1 MNALLLL
8 SLLPLVAPGAKE
20 GPSTSKSPQLSD
32 LAARHEGTEFGPFD
46 AGSARP
52 VTRHGDR
59 GRSRRPHPAVG
70 DKGHIPGGGAPEP
83 MLRTDPDLP
92 ELAASAPNAAAVGL
106 SSNPLFLASL
116 VYSNFLTRMDGPR
129 CQHLPTCSRFASQAV
144 GRHGLLGI
152 TMGLDR
158 ILQPPSSSSVRLLPE
173 LEYGGVF
180 RHYDPLE
187 NYEFWHPERFTGL
200 PPPVDEQPLVLTAVA
215 ESPTPSA
222 P

>member
-1 MNALLLL
+1 MNVVLLV
-8 SLLPLVAPGAKE
+8 SLLALAPPAAHSSSSKQSSSPLGA
-20 GPSTSKSPQLSD
+20 
-32 LAARHEGTEFGPFD
+32 FGPFD
-46 AGSARP
+46 AGGQRP
-52 VTRHGDR
+52 VTRHGEK
-59 GRSRRPHPAVG
+59 GLSRRPHPAVG
-70 DKGHIPGGGAPEP
+70 DVGHIPGGGAPP
-83 MLRTDPDLP
+83 PGLRQDPDLP
-92 ELAASAPNAAAVGL
+92 ELAAVAPNAAAVGL
-106 SSNPLFLASL
+106 SSNPLFLAAL

-173 LEYGGVF
+173 LEFGGVF

-187 NYEFWHPERFTGL
+187 NYEFWRPERFTGL
-200 PPPVDEQPLVLTAVA
+200 AVVVDEQPLVFPPP
-215 ESPTPSA
+215 SPTTATSVSQSA